1 MNTIAQLVAGI
12 SAAPAPVVFLDT
24 CAILDV
30 ARAPA
35 RAQPDAVTAAEI
47 LISLVAQTPPKVHLL
62 VADIVATEWKDN
74 IISARDELTKAL
86 FVFEYVA
93 KVIGT
98 TGIVTYPTAPPALTG
113 LPADL
118 EARSRALL
126 TACRA
131 INRDVG
137 AANAALDRVVAKRRP
152 SHKKEVKDSYILEHC
167 LVVARELGGTTFQ
180 KRMLFVSSNTKDFAD
195 PGSTAVHTDLASDF
209 ATAGLGF
216 AGTIAIAV
224 EQLRAASQIP

>member
-195 PGSTAVHTDLASDF
+195 PSSTAVHTDLASDF

>member
-1 MNTIAQLVAGI
+1 MSQ
-12 SAAPAPVVFLDT
+12 
-24 CAILDV
+24 
-30 ARAPA
+30 
-35 RAQPDAVTAAEI
+35 
-47 LISLVAQTPPKVHLL
+47 
-62 VADIVATEWKDN
+62 
-74 IISARDELTKAL
+74 AL

-152 SHKKEVKDSYILEHC
+152 SHKKDVKDSYILEHC

>member
-1 MNTIAQLVAGI
+1 MSTIAQLAAEI
-12 SAAPAPVVFLDT
+12 LAAPAPVVFFDT

-30 ARAPA
+30 ARAPT
-35 RAQPDAVTAAEI
+35 RAQPDTVTAAEA
-47 LISLVAQTPPKVHLL
+47 LVALVGQTPPKVHLL
-62 VADIVATEWKDN
+62 VADIVATEWTDN
-74 IISARDELTKAL
+74 IRSACDELTRAVS
-86 FVFEYVA
+86 VFEHLTQVIVA
-93 KVIGT
+93 
-98 TGIVTYPTAPPALTG
+98 TGIVTHPTVSPALAG
-113 LPADL
+113 LSPDL
-118 EARSRALL
+118 EARSLALL

-167 LVVARELGGTTFQ
+167 LAVARELGGATFQ

-209 ATAGLGF
+209 ATAGLGY

-224 EQLRAASQIP
+224 AQLRAAGQIP

>member
-1 MNTIAQLVAGI
+1 MYLSGLGTAVPPRRFTQVECWEALQQ
-12 SAAPAPVVFLDT
+12 APQF
-24 CAILDV
+24 
-30 ARAPA
+30 
-35 RAQPDAVTAAEI
+35 
-47 LISLVAQTPPKVHLL
+47 S
-62 VADIVATEWKDN
+62 
-74 IISARDELTKAL
+74 ELN
-86 FVFEYVA
+86 
-93 KVIGT
+93 
-98 TGIVTYPTAPPALTG
+98 
-113 LPADL
+113 
-118 EARSRALL
+118 ARSRALL